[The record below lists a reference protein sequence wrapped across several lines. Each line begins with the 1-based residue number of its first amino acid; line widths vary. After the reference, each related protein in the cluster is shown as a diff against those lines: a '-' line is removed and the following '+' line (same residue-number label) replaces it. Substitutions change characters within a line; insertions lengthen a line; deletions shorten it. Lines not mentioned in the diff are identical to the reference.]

1 MLKATRI
8 TSTTKAKHYLEWL
21 RISDQL
27 SNTLIGSTPQFF
39 GINYSMRAH
48 TGVRIRIFS
57 SVEMSRFSA
66 AEDTMIKIQ
75 PKTIDISTRLLR

>member
-27 SNTLIGSTPQFF
+27 SNTIIGSTLQFF

-66 AEDTMIKIQ
+66 EDTMIKIQ